1 MSVHKLPRYLKGY
14 VKFEIKGKGREEFL
28 NFCAK
33 NDINLFDL
41 CLKDEIFTAICFV
54 SDYKKT
60 KRAKISG
67 MKKRIIKR
75 KGLRFITNRY
85 KKRLGLVA
93 GFVFMIFML
102 IFLSGYIWDIDIVGN
117 ERLSDNLILETL
129 EECGFY
135 EGSRKGRLNITEI
148 ENEMMIKLSDL
159 GRISI
164 NLDGSFAHIVVKER
178 AVPPVSEDKSRPSN
192 LIASMDGKIVK
203 MEIVKGKPIT
213 QVGSGVVKGQVLV
226 TGFYNDKKD
235 NIILEHSSGKVTA
248 LAETN
253 KTFSISLNTEENVG
267 VETKIYYKIEAF
279 NATIDLSFGKDTYSD
294 EWEKTEV
301 RERISVFN
309 LDLPFYIIK
318 ETYTRQITKEK
329 VLSENEAKQRIKAE
343 IEHFEKSE
351 LFEAQ
356 IQKKNTVWKND
367 GEKITAYVD
376 YVILTD
382 IAEQQYIETEQK

>member
-1 MSVHKLPRYLKGY
+1 MPIHKFPRYLRGY
-14 VKFEIKGKGREEFL
+14 VTFEIKEKGREEFI
-28 NFCAK
+28 NFCSK

-41 CLKDEIFTAICFV
+41 HLNKDVLTASCFV

-60 KRAKISG
+60 KKARISG
-67 MKKRIIKR
+67 LRKRIIKR
-75 KGLRFITNRY
+75 KGIRFVTNRY
-85 KKRLGLVA
+85 KKRFGLSGGLA
-93 GFVFMIFML
+93 LMIFL
-102 IFLSGYIWDIDIVGN
+102 IIFLSGFVWDIDITGN

-135 EGSRKGRLNITEI
+135 EGSQKSKLDISEI
-148 ENEMMIKLSDL
+148 ENQMMIKLSDL

-164 NLDGSFAHIVVKER
+164 NLDGSFAHIVIKER

-192 LIASMDGKIVK
+192 LVASMDGKIVK

-248 LAETN
+248 LAEAS
-253 KTFSISLNTEENVG
+253 KTFEIALSTEECVA
-267 VETKIYYKIEAF
+267 VETKIYYSLEVF
-279 NATIDLSFGKDTYSD
+279 GRTFDFSFGRNEGDKNCD
-294 EWEKTEV
+294 KTVV
-301 RERISVFN
+301 RERASVFG
-309 LDLPFYIIK
+309 LDLPFYVIK
-318 ETYTRQITKEK
+318 ESYTTQITRQKI
-329 VLSENEAKQRIKAE
+329 LSENEAKERIKTE
-343 IEHFEKSE
+343 IEHYEKSE

-356 IQKKNTVWKND
+356 IQKKDIVWKMND
-367 GEKITAYVD
+367 KKCTAQVD

-382 IAEQQYIETEQK
+382 IAKQQYIETEQK

>member
-1 MSVHKLPRYLKGY
+1 MPIHRLPRYLKGY
-14 VKFEIKGKGREEFL
+14 VVFEVREKGREEFL
-28 NFCAK
+28 NFCSK

-41 CLKDEIFTAICFV
+41 RLNNQMLTASCFV

-60 KRAKISG
+60 KKAKISG
-67 MKKRIIKR
+67 LKKRIVKR
-75 KGLRFITNRY
+75 KGLRFTTNRY
-85 KKRLGLVA
+85 KKRIGLAA
-93 GFVFMIFML
+93 GFILMIFML
-102 IFLSGYIWDIDIVGN
+102 VFLSGYIWDIDIVGN

-135 EGSRKGRLNITEI
+135 EGSSKNNLKISEI
-148 ENEMMIKLSDL
+148 ENQMMIKLSDL

-192 LIASMDGKIVK
+192 LVASMDGEIIK

-213 QVGSGVVKGQVLV
+213 RVGSGVVKGQILV
-226 TGFYNDKKD
+226 AGFYNDKKD

-248 LAETN
+248 RAEVD
-253 KTFSISLNTEENVG
+253 KTFSISLLTEESIG
-267 VETKIYYKIEAF
+267 VESKIYYKIEAF
-279 NATIDLSFGKDTYSD
+279 NGVLDLSFGKDSENA
-294 EWEKTEV
+294 EWEKSTT

-309 LDLPFYIIK
+309 LDTPFYIIK
-318 ETYTRQITKEK
+318 ETYKKQITREK
-329 VLSENEAKQRIKAE
+329 ILSENEAKSRIMAE
-343 IEHFEKSE
+343 IDHFEKGE

-356 IQKKNTVWKND
+356 ITKKDVVWKKE
-367 GEKITAYVD
+367 GKEITAFVD

-382 IAEQQYIETEQK
+382 IAKQQYIETEQK